1 MFIGEE
7 ILSSPSLFFI
17 LVMHFFSP
25 AKLNIFLQLLGKR
38 DDGFHEIVTRYQA
51 VAFGDQL
58 SLSVSSCDSLHV
70 VNSPQLETPNN
81 SVWKST
87 ELFRQYTG
95 ITDPVTWRI
104 VKHIPIGS
112 GLAGGSSNAAT
123 ALFALNTLFQTGL
136 SEEEM
141 RSLAQYVGMDT
152 PFFFSSGSAL
162 GFGRG
167 EEIVSLEDNVL
178 DKYVLYLS
186 EAGMLT
192 SRAFA
197 AVKPTDYSLS
207 RNINYDR
214 NDLENPV
221 FRLRLDLKAKKRW
234 LEDLWEGIPVYVGL
248 TGSGAALFVRYAE
261 ALEKDSVYA
270 ARIQKI
276 IALSGGVPTAP
287 IRRNAPDWYTVYSKN
302 VVAATADIL

>member
-123 ALFALNTLFQTGL
+123 ALFALNKLFQTGL

-141 RSLAQYVGMDT
+141 RSLAKYVGMDT

-186 EAGMLT
+186 EGLQSEIQELAALVQEMTSLEVILWDERLSSAQAERML
-192 SRAFA
+192 
-197 AVKPTDYSLS
+197 KNDCGLS
-207 RNINYDR
+207 RKQR
-214 NDLENPV
+214 
-221 FRLRLDLKAKKRW
+221 KH
-234 LEDLWEGIPVYVGL
+234 
-248 TGSGAALFVRYAE
+248 SS
-261 ALEKDSVYA
+261 DS
-270 ARIQKI
+270 
-276 IALSGGVPTAP
+276 L
-287 IRRNAPDWYTVYSKN
+287 
-302 VVAATADIL
+302 AATLILSSFLDFRKFY